1 MATVWC
7 WLSLCVLG
15 IVAAPCQGI
24 NQCLDGITFNVILL
38 EDEESPWS
46 LKFVKGEI
54 LKAIETDKGIN
65 TIEGNKIYNMKELLY
80 IRVLTSQCIIV

>member
-1 MATVWC
+1 MATGWC

-15 IVAAPCQGI
+15 IVAAPCHGI

-65 TIEGNKIYNMKELLY
+65 TIEGNKIHNTTY
-80 IRVLTSQCIIV
+80 IS